1 MQTATVI
8 SHGPAQSVE
17 LPEGFEI
24 DGNEVYVKRVGQ
36 SVLLIPK
43 DADPWD
49 LMTAS
54 LEQITSD
61 FMQDRC
67 QPAQQQRAGSSM
79 KYLLDTNICVFI
91 IRKKSQL
98 ALERLRR
105 LSVGD
110 VGISTVTLAELRLRC
125 RQEPKPSR

>member
-1 MQTATVI
+1 MKIATVI
-8 SHGPAQSVE
+8 SHGGRQSVE

-49 LMTAS
+49 LLTAS
-54 LEQITSD
+54 LERFTSD

-67 QPAQQQRAGSSM
+67 QPAQQQRDG
-79 KYLLDTNICVFI
+79 
-91 IRKKSQL
+91 L
-98 ALERLRR
+98 A
-105 LSVGD
+105 
-110 VGISTVTLAELRLRC
+110 
-125 RQEPKPSR
+125 P

>member
-8 SHGPAQSVE
+8 SHGGRQSVE

-24 DGNEVYVKRVGQ
+24 NGSEVYIKRVGQ

-49 LMTAS
+49 LLAAS
-54 LEQITSD
+54 LERFTSD

-67 QPAQQQRAGSSM
+67 QPVQRSEGS
-79 KYLLDTNICVFI
+79 
-91 IRKKSQL
+91 
-98 ALERLRR
+98 
-105 LSVGD
+105 
-110 VGISTVTLAELRLRC
+110 
-125 RQEPKPSR
+125 